1 MITIFI
7 LKKDRLM
14 KYLLLALATLAA
26 SGKSIVCKKIG
37 NDTRNVRQVMF
48 FNSNIYLFASLI
60 ILICFSAKIKSF
72 FEISAFS
79 FWFSLVFAAFLLLTQ
94 MLQIYSMSSGF
105 ASLTSLIFS
114 CGFLIP
120 IFFSALFLDEPLS
133 VWQII
138 GIAILLLSLAVVL
151 KPSKD
156 GSFSV
161 AWLILA
167 VGSMLSSGITA
178 VIQKIHQ
185 NSDFKEELAPFVFY
199 ALLFSAVF
207 SFILS
212 FLIKGSGEARR
223 TEIYKSKSVLLLML
237 ADGIIV
243 GGLNYANLSLAGAIP
258 AVIHF
263 PVYNVLSMI
272 LTAIAGRV
280 FFGEMIGR
288 RRLIGFGIG
297 LAAITVIGLL

>member
-1 MITIFI
+1 
-7 LKKDRLM
+7 M
-14 KYLLLALATLAA
+14 KYLLLILATLAA

-37 NDTRNVRQVMF
+37 HDTQNARQVMF
-48 FNSNIYLFASLI
+48 FNSNIYLLASAI
-60 ILICFSAKIKSF
+60 ILICFSGKIKSF

-94 MLQIYSMSSGF
+94 ILQIYSMSIGF
-105 ASLTSLIFS
+105 ASLTSLIYS

-120 IFFSALFLDEPLS
+120 IFFSALFLDEPIS
-133 VWQII
+133 VFQII
-138 GIAILLLSLAVVL
+138 GIAILLASLVIVL

-167 VGSMLSSGITA
+167 VASMLSSGVTA

-199 ALLFSAVF
+199 ALLFSAVL
-207 SFILS
+207 SLILS
-212 FLIKGSGEARR
+212 FIVKGNGKAGR
-223 TEIYKSKSVLLLML
+223 TEIYRSKSVLLLMI

-258 AVIHF
+258 AIIHF

-272 LTAIAGRV
+272 LTAVVGRV
-280 FFGEMIGR
+280 FFREIIGK

-297 LAAITVIGLL
+297 LIAITVIGLL